1 MKKIGFIGL
10 GIMGRPM
17 AKNLLK
23 AGFPLVVYDIN
34 PLAIDDLVKAGAQA
48 AGSSREV
55 AEKAETLILM
65 LPDSPEV
72 KEAVLGK
79 NGVIE
84 GIRAGSLVIDMSS
97 INPLV
102 SQDIAKALKTKGV
115 EMLDAPVSG
124 GEPMAVQGTLSI
136 MVGGDAKV
144 FHECLDLF
152 KHLGKNVVHA
162 GALGAGGFTK
172 LCNQI
177 VVALNIAAVGEALT
191 LGVKA
196 GLDPQVI
203 FEAIRGGLAG
213 STVMEAKVPMIIAR
227 NFKPG
232 FKIKLHHKDL
242 NNALATAKDLGVSL
256 PFSSL
261 IQQVLVS
268 LMTDGKGENDHSA
281 IATFFEG
288 LSKLEIRRPQ
298 K

>member
-23 AGFPLVVYDIN
+23 AGYSLVVYDIN
-34 PLAIDDLVKAGAQA
+34 PLGIEDLVKAGAQA
-48 AGSSREV
+48 AGSSKEV

-84 GIRAGSLVIDMSS
+84 GIRTGSLVIDMSS

-102 SQDIAKALKTKGV
+102 SREIAKALKSKGV

-124 GEPMAVQGTLSI
+124 GEPMAIQGTLSI
-136 MVGGDAKV
+136 MVGGDAKI
-144 FHECLDLF
+144 FNECRDLF
-152 KHLGKNVVHA
+152 RHLGKNVVHA
-162 GALGAGGFTK
+162 GGLGAGGFTK

-242 NNALATAKDLGVSL
+242 NNALSTAKDLGVSL

-261 IQQVLVS
+261 VQQVLVS

>member
-23 AGFPLVVYDIN
+23 AGYSLVVYDIN
-34 PLAIDDLVKAGAQA
+34 PLGVEDLVKAGAQA
-48 AGSSREV
+48 AGSSKEA

-102 SQDIAKALKTKGV
+102 SQEIAKALKAKRV

-124 GEPMAVQGTLSI
+124 GEPMAIQGTLSI
-136 MVGGDAKV
+136 MVGGDAKI
-144 FHECLDLF
+144 FQENLDLF

-177 VVALNIAAVGEALT
+177 VVALNIAAAGEALT

-242 NNALATAKDLGVSL
+242 NNALSTAKDLGVSL

-261 IQQVLVS
+261 VQQVLVS

-288 LSKLEIRRPQ
+288 LSKLEIRRPP